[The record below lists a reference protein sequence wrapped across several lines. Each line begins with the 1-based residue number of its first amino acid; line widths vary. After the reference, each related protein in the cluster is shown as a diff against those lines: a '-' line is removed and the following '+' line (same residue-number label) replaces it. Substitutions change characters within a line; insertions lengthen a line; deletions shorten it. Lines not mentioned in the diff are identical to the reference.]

1 MELQKGF
8 SYFTKNADIAKVTHV
23 YECGLLPVHG
33 VVKVGEEKI
42 RVRWSRDGLKCSIPE
57 HEISHLNSG
66 GNFGCNGVTTYDLD
80 SIYEAQHSIAG
91 VTNGSPV
98 TYYIGTDALEGPGI
112 TIQNTPVEVSGNTWR
127 LVPPQPSSNGMV
139 TRVTGE
145 VDGLNIDYNPG
156 NIQ

>member
-8 SYFTKNADIAKVTHV
+8 SYFTKNTDIAKVTHV

-57 HEISHLNSG
+57 HEISHLNC
-66 GNFGCNGVTTYDLD
+66 GNIVCNGVTTYDLD
-80 SIYEAQHSIAG
+80 RAIYEAQHSIAG

-112 TIQNTPVEVSGNTWR
+112 TIPDTWR